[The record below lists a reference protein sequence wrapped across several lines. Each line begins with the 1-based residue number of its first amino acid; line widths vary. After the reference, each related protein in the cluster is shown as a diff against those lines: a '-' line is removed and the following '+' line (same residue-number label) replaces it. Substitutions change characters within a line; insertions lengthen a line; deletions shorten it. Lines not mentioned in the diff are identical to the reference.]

1 VATGVKLRFTT
12 VATPLGELTI
22 LVCDEGIVLTTFDD
36 GEPGAALER
45 AERTLAAPA
54 HRSARELAPIA
65 GEVGRYFAGTLRSF
79 ATPADL
85 RLVAAGFP
93 RRALA
98 ATARIPFGELRTY
111 GDVAAEAGSPR
122 GGRAAGN
129 ALARCPIELFVPC
142 HRVVHAAGTIGGYG
156 RHDDRK
162 RWLIRHESAGK
173 GT

>member
-1 VATGVKLRFTT
+1 MAADLRLRFTT

-22 LVCDEGIVLTTFDD
+22 VVSDDGVVLTAFED
-36 GEPGAALER
+36 GEPGAEVER
-45 AERTLAAPA
+45 AERALDAPA
-54 HRSARELAPIA
+54 HRAPRELAPVA
-65 GEVGRYFAGTLRSF
+65 GEMRRYFAGRLRSF
-79 ATPADL
+79 STPPDL

-129 ALARCPIELFVPC
+129 ALALCPIELFVPC

-156 RHDDRK
+156 RHADRK

-173 GT
+173 VS